1 MVCQLFCGSKRG
13 RLVTGG
19 GSRRT
24 PLGSARQL
32 PALAALPA
40 QPAASG
46 LGAQTSGKCPRRQ
59 CVGVEAAIPHP
70 PPANWRWG
78 QQACCTGCRSN
89 LDNATNW
96 ACSGGLETRKTG
108 RARSW
113 ATERQGAGTTAPL
126 QVGFLGPSPK
136 PSSLEKPAY
145 IWQLLL
151 IVGCCLRRPPARP
164 SMLAPA
170 VCGPS
175 GEERTCSCCS
185 LSPQVSRQ
193 LSLAWHYHRKDALQ
207 C

>member
-1 MVCQLFCGSKRG
+1 MVCQQFCGSKRG

-59 CVGVEAAIPHP
+59 CVGVEAVIPHP

-96 ACSGGLETRKTG
+96 ACSGGPETRKTG

-145 IWQLLL
+145 VLATPADCRLLPSQASCTPQH
-151 IVGCCLRRPPARP
+151 VGTRHLWPQW
-164 SMLAPA
+164 
-170 VCGPS
+170 
-175 GEERTCSCCS
+175 EERTCSCCS